1 LHPNEAL
8 FANEGFYLAFTEG
21 DVDAMDRLWSGKPS
35 VLCVHP
41 GWPALTT
48 RPAVMESW
56 ARILENPGRPQVAFH
71 VQEVMPM
78 GEVVAVVCYEQVG
91 GAVMLA
97 SNWFAEEG
105 GTVRM
110 VGHHAGVCG
119 NPPPLPE
126 AKARRLDA

>member
-1 LHPNEAL
+1 MHRNEAL
-8 FANEGFYLAFTEG
+8 FANEGFYLAFALR
-21 DVDAMDRLWSGKPS
+21 DLDAMEQLWSSNPS

-48 RPAVMESW
+48 RAEVMESW
-56 ARILENPGRPQVAFH
+56 ARILGNPGQPQVAFH
-71 VQEVMPM
+71 VQEIMAI
-78 GEVVAVVCYEQVG
+78 GEVVAVVCYEQVV

-97 SNWFAEEG
+97 SNWFVEEG

-119 NPPPLPE
+119 NPPPLSE
-126 AKARRLDA
+126 AKVPRLDA

>member
-1 LHPNEAL
+1 MHRNEAL
-8 FANEGFYLAFTEG
+8 FANEGFYLAFAQG
-21 DVDAMDRLWSGKPS
+21 DLEAMDRLWSSNPS

-48 RPAVMESW
+48 RAAVMESW
-56 ARILENPGRPQVAFH
+56 ARILENPDRPQVAFN
-71 VQEVMPM
+71 VQEVMAM
-78 GEVVAVVCYEQVG
+78 GGAMAVVCYERVG

-97 SNWFAEEG
+97 SNTYVEET

-119 NPPPLPE
+119 SPPPMAD
-126 AKARRLDA
+126 AKVPRLDA